1 MIKKNIV
8 KKFFE
13 KLSDTFYLFSLPTIT
28 EEQVIKNDCSYSS
41 LSENGKWRLF
51 WYGDFRT
58 GFEVKVR
65 NKEGRKIK

>member
-1 MIKKNIV
+1 MIKKSIV
-8 KKFFE
+8 KKFFG

-28 EEQVIKNDCSYSS
+28 EEQAIKNDCSYSS
-41 LSENGKWRLF
+41 LSENEKWRLF

-65 NKEGRKIK
+65 NRKR

>member
-1 MIKKNIV
+1 MTKKSIV
-8 KKFFE
+8 KKFFG

-28 EEQVIKNDCSYSS
+28 EEQAIKNDCSYSS
-41 LSENGKWRLF
+41 LSENEKWRLF

-65 NKEGRKIK
+65 NRKR